1 MKSKSET
8 TTLDIQPN
16 IPAPPLKPEPV
27 PRRIEAPLAFTN
39 TTMNT
44 DRQLAAAQERV
55 AALELEQALDG
66 FNPVLEARIG
76 PSHPGTGGQ
85 SPSNEN
91 AIKKLEEAEAN
102 ATARAASA
110 AMKPEDRDAV
120 VRYLAAGQAPDS
132 AAYIRQTVR

>member
-1 MKSKSET
+1 MRQ
-8 TTLDIQPN
+8 D
-16 IPAPPLKPEPV
+16 
-27 PRRIEAPLAFTN
+27 N

-66 FNPVLEARIG
+66 FDPVKEASIG

-85 SPSNEN
+85 SPSNEA
-91 AIKKLEEAEAN
+91 AIAKLEEAEAN
-102 ATARAASA
+102 AAARAANA
-110 AMKPEDRDAV
+110 ALKPEDRDAI
-120 VRYLAAGQAPDS
+120 VRYLAAGQSPDT